1 MDVSSDVSAEAG
13 IYAIPLPT
21 SFAVGPVNSYL
32 IEDDPLTLVDAGPNS
47 ATAFAALEDG
57 LAALGHRVEDLGL
70 ILVTH
75 QHLDHMGLVGLLAR
89 RSGAELAALNLLQPW
104 LANYGESINAQQ
116 RYVNEIMATNGVP
129 RDIRLVVRAM
139 GRQRNGWGAPADV
152 TMPLT
157 PGEELELRDRT
168 LRILHR
174 PGHSPSDTVF
184 LDGER
189 RIMIGG
195 DHLLGHISSNPVIT
209 RPLTGS
215 PYPRPQTLV
224 TYIASMQATAADRV
238 DVVLPGHG
246 TPVHDHRELIR
257 TRLQAPSRAPRPTAR
272 ADRGAATKRPRA
284 GPGALGRRSDQPSRA
299 DDLRGAGARGSP
311 AQRWRR
317 GRAAGCRG
325 RRHVRCRRVR
335 QYAGVGPPHH
345 ESAGG
350 ARRGP
355 HQGRQRAPLIGG
367 SGPSGPDVVHA
378 LPERGFETTN
388 LHGRTDEVPLPDR
401 SAESLRVRPA
411 GSTRRTER
419 TGGLSGDRPA
429 RRHGHSNR
437 AVEPGRPGSTFVTS
451 AEAGHLTEEGT

>member
-47 ATAFAALEDG
+47 ATTFAALEDG
-57 LAALGHRVEDLGL
+57 LAALGHRVDDLDL

-89 RSGAELAALNLLQPW
+89 RSGAEVAALNLLQPW

-129 RDIRLVVRAM
+129 REIRLVVRAM

-157 PGEELELRDRT
+157 PGQELELRDRT

-224 TYIASMQATAADRV
+224 TYIASMQATAADPV

-246 TPVHDHRELIR
+246 QPVHDHRELIR
-257 TRLQAPSRAPRPTAR
+257 TRLQLHHERR
-272 ADRGAATKRPRA
+272 DRLYELIVERPRNA
-284 GPGALGRRSDQPSRA
+284 HELARELWADEAISQAALTISEVLGHVDLLLNDGAVVEQPDA
-299 DDLRGAGARGSP
+299 E
-311 AQRWRR
+311 
-317 GRAAGCRG
+317 
-325 RRHVRCRRVR
+325 
-335 QYAGVGPPHH
+335 GV
-345 ESAGG
+345 
-350 ARRGP
+350 
-355 HQGRQRAPLIGG
+355 
-367 SGPSGPDVVHA
+367 V
-378 LPERGFETTN
+378 
-388 LHGRTDEVPLPDR
+388 
-401 SAESLRVRPA
+401 
-411 GSTRRTER
+411 
-419 TGGLSGDRPA
+419 
-429 RRHGHSNR
+429 
-437 AVEPGRPGSTFVTS
+437 TFVAADSPNTP
-451 AEAGHLTEEGT
+451 APAPAVA